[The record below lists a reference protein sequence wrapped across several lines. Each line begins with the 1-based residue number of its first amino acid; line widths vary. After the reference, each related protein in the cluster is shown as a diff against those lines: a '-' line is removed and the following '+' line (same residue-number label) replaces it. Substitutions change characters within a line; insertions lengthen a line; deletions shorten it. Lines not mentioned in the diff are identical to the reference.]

1 MPAGVR
7 PEDLL
12 DGPRGRRLC
21 LSAAESLDPGIRPL
35 LPIFSPDPLAPEVA
49 RRLAAALTKLDP
61 TPLARQGDEL
71 RMLEPLTQAVSLA
84 AYWQPPG
91 EDDVVAEMPEVREA
105 LLPVAR
111 ALLAAPAAAWWSTG
125 LAEHQ
130 RFVEWDGRRGADL
143 DLGPAA
149 GKLAAWKATT
159 LADEADAVSRPTDPA
174 APWSGSWWSSPANSR
189 LPRTARALDGLGS
202 VGLVLEED
210 GFGETEAR
218 VVPVRARGGIRVYE
232 IATPRDWVELVA
244 RHPLEV
250 SLSRRH
256 DWWRATGLA
265 GTWLIP
271 DWAAVAE
278 EFDVVHLSVLGY
290 LMTAGR
296 ALPVADDLR
305 TVLAGWNPD
314 ESFWLTDVLELD
326 GEPATWQ
333 REDSSAGWTPRGTA
347 GDG

>member
-21 LSAAESLDPGIRPL
+21 LTAAESLDPGIRPL

-49 RRLAAALTKLDP
+49 RRLAAALTELDP
-61 TPLARQGDEL
+61 APLAREGDEL
-71 RMLEPLTQAVSLA
+71 RMLAPLAQAVSLA
-84 AYWQPPG
+84 AYWQPPD

-111 ALLAAPAAAWWSTG
+111 ALLAAPATAWWSTG

-130 RFVEWDGRRGADL
+130 RFVEWDDRHGAGL

-149 GKLAAWKATT
+149 GKLAAWKAMT

-218 VVPVRARGGIRVYE
+218 VVPVRARDGIRVYE
-232 IATPRDWVELVA
+232 LHGPEDWTALVA
-244 RHPLEV
+244 QHPHGV

-256 DWWRATGLA
+256 DWWRATGLDSA
-265 GTWLIP
+265 WLVP
-271 DWAAVAE
+271 DWPAVAAKY
-278 EFDVVHLSVLGY
+278 DAVHLTVLGY

-296 ALPVADDLR
+296 ALPVTDDSR

-314 ESFWLTDVLELD
+314 ESFWLTDALET
-326 GEPATWQ
+326 GAVPADWRRADQRAPWQ
-333 REDSSAGWTPRGTA
+333 PAGMA
-347 GDG
+347 G